1 MYLQNG
7 TIWQSSKLE
16 LVSVWHLVLKRPVK
30 LLSNFKPYMNINNE
44 LIPLVKV
51 NESLNISANVIA
63 IMSCETIK
71 TELIKEL
78 SK

>member
-30 LLSNFKPYMNINNE
+30 LLRNFKPYMNINNE

-63 IMSCETIK
+63 IMSWETIK

-78 SK
+78 AK

>member
-30 LLSNFKPYMNINNE
+30 LLRNFKPYMNINNE

-51 NESLNISANVIA
+51 NESLHISANVIA

-78 SK
+78 AK

>member
-7 TIWQSSKLE
+7 TVWQSSKLE
-16 LVSVWHLVLKRPVK
+16 LVSFWHLVLKRPVK
-30 LLSNFKPYMNINNE
+30 LLSTFKPYMNINNE

-63 IMSCETIK
+63 IICYVK
-71 TELIKEL
+71 P
-78 SK
+78 

>member
-78 SK
+78 AK